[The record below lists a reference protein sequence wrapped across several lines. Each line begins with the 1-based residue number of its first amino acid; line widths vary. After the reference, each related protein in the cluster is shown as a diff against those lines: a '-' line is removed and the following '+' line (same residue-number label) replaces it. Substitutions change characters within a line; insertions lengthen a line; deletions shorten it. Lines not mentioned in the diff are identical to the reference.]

1 MKKSMFLKI
10 FLVFLVGTIIISA
23 TNFVFA
29 ATDDDL
35 AAALREADG
44 EYNESNNTKANNT
57 NTNTNTNNTNTN
69 KNTNNTNV
77 NNTGAL
83 STGNIN
89 KTSNNSVN
97 TTNSIPKTG
106 ISDSIPT
113 AVLVVVFG
121 ISAVYAYKKI
131 KEYQNV

>member
-69 KNTNNTNV
+69 TNTNNTNV

>member
-57 NTNTNTNNTNTN
+57 NTNT
-69 KNTNNTNV
+69 NTNNTNV